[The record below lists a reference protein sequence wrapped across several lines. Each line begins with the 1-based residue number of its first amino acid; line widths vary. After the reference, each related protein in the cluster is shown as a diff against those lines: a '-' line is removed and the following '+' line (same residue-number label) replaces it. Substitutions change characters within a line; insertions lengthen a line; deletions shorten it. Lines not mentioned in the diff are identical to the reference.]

1 MRRVVVT
8 GLGLVT
14 PLEVGV
20 DFVWDNLI
28 KGNSGISKIENF
40 DTEDLPVKIAAQIP
54 RGGDSD
60 PIILMIG
67 LTLRAKKSR

>member
-14 PLEVGV
+14 PLGVGV

-28 KGNSGISKIENF
+28 KGNSGIGKIENF

-54 RGGDSD
+54 VSYTH
-60 PIILMIG
+60 
-67 LTLRAKKSR
+67 LTLPTNREE

>member
-14 PLEVGV
+14 PLGVGV

-28 KGNSGISKIENF
+28 KGNSGIGKIENF
-40 DTEDLPVKIAAQIP
+40 DTEDL
-54 RGGDSD
+54 
-60 PIILMIG
+60 
-67 LTLRAKKSR
+67 